1 MFPYAY
7 PVSSVFPQN
16 IPTTSKASRVPTIA
30 SSASSRA
37 PSIAGPNGNHGVG
50 AARDMLTVDLERG
63 ETAWEETMGYLQVI
77 DYRYTRFVWNSFLG
91 KWKMIR
97 DWRDPR
103 WTSVKAIAGGLDSAT
118 RAQRK
123 ILFGENVIDIEG
135 KGIFSLMVDEV
146 GQNALGGV
154 IQADGTRITGF
165 APFLRLPDRFHYPL
179 VDR

>member
-1 MFPYAY
+1 
-7 PVSSVFPQN
+7 
-16 IPTTSKASRVPTIA
+16 
-30 SSASSRA
+30 
-37 PSIAGPNGNHGVG
+37 
-50 AARDMLTVDLERG
+50 
-63 ETAWEETMGYLQVI
+63 MGYLQVI

-146 GQNALGGV
+146 GQNALRGV